1 MNAGS
6 ENVRVGISTGD
17 LNGIGLEV
25 IIKTLED
32 ARILSNCTPVIY
44 GSSKVVSFYKNA
56 QNAIDFNATKLRLD
70 EALAPF
76 KINLKSVW
84 EEDVKIEPGQSSN
97 EAASYGFRSFEA
109 AAADLKNGL
118 IDVLVT
124 GPVNKQT
131 VAQSG
136 VEFIGHTEY
145 LAKQY
150 GIENYLMLLVS
161 DNLRVGVVTGHVPI
175 QKVASLLTT
184 EKIIEKARV
193 MHFSLKQDFGI
204 SKPKI
209 AILGLNP
216 HAGDDGL
223 IGSEEK
229 DIIAPA
235 IQALNKEGIM
245 AFGPYSADGF
255 FGSAAYSKF
264 DAILAMYHDQGLVP
278 FKSLAFSSGVNFTA
292 GLPVVRTSPDHG
304 PAFDIAGKNE
314 ASESSFREAFFL
326 AQDIFIKRKEYK
338 ELTANPLPL
347 GFSKLTGDY

>member
-6 ENVRVGISTGD
+6 ENVKVGISTGD
-17 LNGIGLEV
+17 LNGIGLEI
-25 IIKTLED
+25 IIKTLSD
-32 ARILSNCTPVIY
+32 SRILTTCTPVIY
-44 GSSKVVSFYKNA
+44 GSSKVVSFYRKALNA
-56 QNAIDFNATKLRLD
+56 ADFNVTQLRMD
-70 EALAPF
+70 EPVVAH
-76 KINLKSVW
+76 KINLKCVW
-84 EEDVKIEPGQSSN
+84 EEDVKLEPGQASN
-97 EAASYGFRSFEA
+97 DAASYGFRSFEA
-109 AAADLKNGL
+109 AAADLKNGI
-118 IDVLVT
+118 IDAMVT

-136 VEFIGHTEY
+136 VQFIGHTEH

-150 GIENYLMLLVS
+150 AVDNYLMLLVS
-161 DNLRVGVVTGHVPI
+161 DTLRVGVVTGHVPI

-193 MHFSLKQDFGI
+193 MNQSLKQDFGI
-204 SKPKI
+204 DKPKI

-223 IGSEEK
+223 IGNEEK
-229 DIIAPA
+229 TVILPA
-235 IQALNKEGIM
+235 IQTLNKEGIM

-255 FGSAAYSKF
+255 FGSATYTKF

-314 ASESSFREAFFL
+314 ASESSFREAFYL

-347 GFSKLTGDY
+347 GFSKLSGDY